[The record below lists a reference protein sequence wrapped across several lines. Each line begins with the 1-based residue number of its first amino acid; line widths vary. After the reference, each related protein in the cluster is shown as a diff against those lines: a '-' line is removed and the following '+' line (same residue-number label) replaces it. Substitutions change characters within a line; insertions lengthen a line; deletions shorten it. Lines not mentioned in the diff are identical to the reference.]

1 MAVLSERLNELKN
14 SRKLLQKDVAEGTG
28 VPLRTYQ
35 RYENGER
42 EPSASIIIMLADF
55 FNVSADYL
63 LGRTDNPAMAKGA

>member
-1 MAVLSERLNELKN
+1 MAILSERLNELKSSN
-14 SRKLLQKDVAEGTG
+14 NFLQKQIAEGAG

-42 EPSASIIIMLADF
+42 EPSASIIVSLADF

-63 LGRTDNPAMAKGA
+63 LGRTDNPNVLRN

>member
-1 MAVLSERLNELKN
+1 MAELSKRLTELKN
-14 SRKLLQKDVAEGTG
+14 SRKLMQKQVAEGAG

-42 EPSASIIIMLADF
+42 EPSASILLALADF

-63 LGRTDNPAMAKGA
+63 LGRTDNPTFQRA